1 MSKNVLVT
9 GASGNLG
16 KKILLAMGDSS
27 FLSPDRKELD
37 ICSPNSVKAYCE
49 KNAFD
54 TVIHCAAIARMQEC
68 ENEPAKAFE
77 TNTLGTFNLVRS
89 IKDVEKI
96 MNKNIRFIYISTDGV
111 YKCDEGNYS
120 EDSPTIPYNIYGWS
134 KLGGEAS
141 VRILK
146 NFCIIRTRFYDPEDI
161 PFSES
166 AVDII
171 TSAIE
176 IKKLIQSIQ
185 FLIQDKFNGV
195 INIGSKEASEFTRY
209 SKYKSDLKECKR
221 ADIASSLN
229 FKIATNASMD
239 ISLMKKVIKL

>member
-1 MSKNVLVT
+1 MKNNVLLT

-16 KKILLAMGDSS
+16 KKIQLTMRGFS

-37 ICSPNSVKAYCE
+37 ICSPDSVRRYCKENS
-49 KNAFD
+49 FD
-54 TVIHCAAIARMQEC
+54 TVIHCAALARMQEC
-68 ENEPAKAFE
+68 ETNPTKAFE
-77 TNTLGTFNLVRS
+77 INTLGTFNLVSS
-89 IKDVEKI
+89 IREIEKL

-111 YKCDEGNYS
+111 YKCDKGNYS

-134 KLGGEAS
+134 KLGGETS
-141 VRILK
+141 VRILN

-176 IKKLIQSIQ
+176 VKKLIQSIQ

-195 INIGSKEASEFTRY
+195 INIGDKEASEFTRY
-209 SKYKSDLKECKR
+209 SEYKSDLKECKR
-221 ADIASSLN
+221 ADIASNLN
-229 FKIATNASMD
+229 FEIATNAAMD